1 LVLLVDHSQRVPE
14 HGLPLA
20 QQVERRHPLCRP
32 ASAAAG
38 TSPFSTRAPWS
49 ATSPTF
55 GARSTFQYQI

>member
-38 TSPFSTRAPWS
+38 TSPFSTRAPWF
-49 ATSPTF
+49 ATSPRF
-55 GARSTFQYQI
+55 GA